1 MKKKSNLKNY
11 TFFVEKLNFR
21 YENLSYSKFSLLR
34 NSVKD
39 RNRWYAILR
48 RLTNA
53 NAILF
58 IFMGHKSKKYAASET
73 TTDEENHA

>member
-39 RNRWYAILR
+39 INRWYAILR